1 MATWASFSCCSWH
14 FTGQE
19 TEAKSNNLMIKLKP
33 NSSWDPHP
41 LTPQLLPLVEVSTLC
56 LGALWVLSRGV
67 PLEGG
72 GWSIWAPTCSHAY
85 FGQQTAPLPLWSFC
99 LQILKKKKRSS
110 SVEELLENQDSY
122 YVIPHIVQLTY

>member
-1 MATWASFSCCSWH
+1 M
-14 FTGQE
+14 
-19 TEAKSNNLMIKLKP
+19 
-33 NSSWDPHP
+33 
-41 LTPQLLPLVEVSTLC
+41 
-56 LGALWVLSRGV
+56 LSRGV

-99 LQILKKKKRSS
+99 LRILKKKKRSS